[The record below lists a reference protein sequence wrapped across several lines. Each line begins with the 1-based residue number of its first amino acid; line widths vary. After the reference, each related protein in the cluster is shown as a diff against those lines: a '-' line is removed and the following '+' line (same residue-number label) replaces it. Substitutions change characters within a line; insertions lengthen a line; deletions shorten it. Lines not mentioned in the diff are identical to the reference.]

1 MSMKFAFRQE
11 ADLEEKQKLVEQTC
25 EEREKAANTELM
37 SCVSKDCAFARYIID
52 NMPVIICKVFKVTAN

>member
-25 EEREKAANTELM
+25 EEREKAANAELM
-37 SCVSKDCAFARYIID
+37 SCVSKDCALPGIL
-52 NMPVIICKVFKVTAN
+52 